1 MSENQTDKP
10 EEKKVTPVVAI
21 EATPKPAAAVV
32 TDTTPKVVRAVV
44 TEALPSTLFRV
55 EINGQEILAYLSGKM
70 RLHRIRILVGD
81 SVEVL
86 LDPYGGKGRITRRL

>member
-1 MSENQTDKP
+1 MIESP
-10 EEKKVTPVVAI
+10 EEKQQQDNEQSNIQPKGVALD
-21 EATPKPAAAVV
+21 TNPK
-32 TDTTPKVVRAVV
+32 TVRAVV

-55 EINGQEILAYLSGKM
+55 EVNGEEMLAYLSGKM